1 MTPALLAAGLASSL
15 SDFATEYGP
24 VVITIVG
31 IAVGLYGLKVVWGL
45 ATSFI
50 RARQRAS

>member
-1 MTPALLAAGLASSL
+1 MTPELLAAGLSSAL

-31 IAVGLYGLKVVWGL
+31 IAAGLYGLKVAWGL
-45 ATSFI
+45 VTTFI
-50 RARQRAS
+50 RARQARA